1 MLDTHG
7 RKYIAPVIDGAAR
20 GLLKLRLNAN
30 QVTFGALVFGI
41 LAGVLIFHGQV
52 VFALL
57 SLWFSGFLDAVD
69 GSMARMSKTSSP
81 WGTVLDITYD
91 RIAETGVILGLAFRY
106 PEAMWAMLLL
116 TSAII
121 ISMTVFLTVGA
132 VAEKKGV
139 KSFYYQVGLAERTE
153 GFIMLSAMML
163 FSNYLALLT
172 LIFAG
177 MVIFTAAQRFMEARR
192 ILE

>member
-7 RKYIAPVIDGAAR
+7 RKYIAPLIDGAAR
-20 GLLKLRLNAN
+20 GLLKLRLTAN
-30 QVTFGALVFGI
+30 QVTCCALVFGI
-41 LAGVLIFHGQV
+41 LAGVLTFYGLV
-52 VFALL
+52 AFALL

-69 GSMARMSKTSSP
+69 GSMARISKTTSS

-91 RIAETGVILGLAFRY
+91 RMVETGVILGLAFRY

-116 TSAII
+116 VSAIV

-139 KSFYYQVGLAERTE
+139 KSFYYQAGLAERTE
-153 GFIMLSAMML
+153 GFIMLSVMML
-163 FSNYLALLT
+163 FSNYLVVLT
-172 LIFAG
+172 LVFAG
-177 MVIFTAAQRFMEARR
+177 MVIFTAAQRFLEAGRSLR
-192 ILE
+192 